1 MKKIVLAI
9 VAATA
14 CYSANAAT
22 VYDKDGTTFAVGGR
36 VQAVV
41 YNGKSSKV
49 GDKDNSLRN
58 TARLNVSGNT
68 KVFDWLSV
76 YAFSEWNMADGNNTN
91 YSNGEKINTREQYV
105 GADFNKYGQLLLG
118 KTYDA
123 VYAVQAVTD
132 VYEDFGVRV
141 QGYTDGE
148 EEQLIE
154 EVSGAVNK

>member
-58 TARLNVSGNT
+58 TARLTGFQFMHSQSGTWLTAIKQVPVMVLIPVSST
-68 KVFDWLSV
+68 
-76 YAFSEWNMADGNNTN
+76 
-91 YSNGEKINTREQYV
+91 
-105 GADFNKYGQLLLG
+105 
-118 KTYDA
+118 
-123 VYAVQAVTD
+123 
-132 VYEDFGVRV
+132 
-141 QGYTDGE
+141 
-148 EEQLIE
+148 
-154 EVSGAVNK
+154 

>member
-68 KVFDWLSV
+68 KVLTGFQFMHSQSGTWLTAIKQV
-76 YAFSEWNMADGNNTN
+76 PVM
-91 YSNGEKINTREQYV
+91 V
-105 GADFNKYGQLLLG
+105 
-118 KTYDA
+118 
-123 VYAVQAVTD
+123 
-132 VYEDFGVRV
+132 
-141 QGYTDGE
+141 
-148 EEQLIE
+148 LIP
-154 EVSGAVNK
+154 VSST

>member
-1 MKKIVLAI
+1 MDTGPIMKKIVLAI

-76 YAFSEWNMADGNNTN
+76 YAFSEWNMAHPNQFVLTEYSEGKVLNLMAYN
-91 YSNGEKINTREQYV
+91 YAFMRSCAFPKIQFV
-105 GADFNKYGQLLLG
+105 
-118 KTYDA
+118 
-123 VYAVQAVTD
+123 
-132 VYEDFGVRV
+132 
-141 QGYTDGE
+141 
-148 EEQLIE
+148 
-154 EVSGAVNK
+154 